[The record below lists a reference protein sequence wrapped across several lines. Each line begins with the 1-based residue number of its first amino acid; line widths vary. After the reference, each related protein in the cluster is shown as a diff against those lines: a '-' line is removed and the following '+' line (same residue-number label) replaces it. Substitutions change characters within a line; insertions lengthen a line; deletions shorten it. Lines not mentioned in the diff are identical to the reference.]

1 MSGLSIIAGESPARP
16 LTEEEEAIRSLRRGA
31 DRAEQLVVELKR
43 LRAQTTQQQQWLDD
57 PANPTDD
64 IWFRRKDIWSDR
76 WVCFYQDLGNLVGLV
91 AIKLAEAGRI
101 QSAAIRQRVAAD
113 VARLYAIEQWIDDSG
128 ATELRQYP
136 NEDEEIPF

>member
-1 MSGLSIIAGESPARP
+1 MQLARCAGR
-16 LTEEEEAIRSLRRGA
+16 A
-31 DRAEQLVVELKR
+31 DALVAELKR
-43 LRAQTTQQQQWLDD
+43 LRKQTTQQQQWLDD
-57 PANPTDD
+57 PANVSDDLWFQRRD
-64 IWFRRKDIWSDR
+64 IWTDR